1 MWLNLVV
8 LIGLVGLALYQ
19 KNRTRMLEKEIASL
33 KERLTTLSTT
43 LDSQKE
49 FLSLY
54 KNWGTGPKGDLVA
67 PAPPEVQQAARMSNR
82 NAGNIWRKRNPGSK
96 GRFRKRKKAWTGTKR
111 NSLSDWTPSWSFFFT
126 FLRIDNRRSSP
137 RCPAASSRRGSS
149 GSQIVARSPRMVGFI
164 PKRTP
169 RQACCCS
176 VARFGRRAGLFLR
189 GPDCH
194 RSERTPNGKAF

>member
-67 PAPPEVQQAARMSNR
+67 PAPPEVQQAAPVANKDVEQ
-82 NAGNIWRKRNPGSK
+82 KRRQHMEEEKSRFQREVQEKKK
-96 GRFRKRKKAWTGTKR
+96 GM
-111 NSLSDWTPSWSFFFT
+111 DWYEKEFS
-126 FLRIDNRRSSP
+126 
-137 RCPAASSRRGSS
+137 
-149 GSQIVARSPRMVGFI
+149 VGLD
-164 PKRTP
+164 
-169 RQACCCS
+169 ALLE
-176 VARFGRRAGLFLR
+176 LFLHV
-189 GPDCH
+189 PPH
-194 RSERTPNGKAF
+194 RQQAIIAKMPSSVIKKGFKRISDSST